1 MVLDPQHEPVHQAP
15 AKEEAVTIAASPDQ
29 GARQHPERPSRPVNY
44 DRASWREAAA
54 CRFLDTEIFF
64 PISKTGLGLVE
75 IQEAK
80 EVCSRCPVRPACLT
94 FALDTRQGYGI
105 WGGYDEEERRMLLRQ
120 RHGW

>member
-1 MVLDPQHEPVHQAP
+1 MGLEPQHEPVPDAP

-29 GARQHPERPSRPVNY
+29 GARPGRPSRPVSY
-44 DRASWREAAA
+44 DRASWRESAA
-54 CRFLDTEIFF
+54 CRFLDTEVFF

-80 EVCSRCPVRPACLT
+80 EVCSRCPVRPSCLS

-105 WGGYDEEERRMLLRQ
+105 WGGYDEEERRLMLRQ
-120 RHGW
+120 RGA